1 MLTFHSLRVV
11 DIHPEA
17 EDAVGISLDVPPE
30 LRAEYQGLPGQHVV
44 VRTEINDEEN
54 RRTYSLVNAPGE
66 LPLRIV
72 LRVHPSGHMSRY
84 LAEQLNV
91 GDSLDVLPPNGSFT
105 PRRAAHEA
113 GTYVA
118 FASGCGIT
126 PVLSVIRALLAA
138 NPSNRVILFYGNAST
153 GRAMCVE
160 ELLGLKDRYLQQ
172 LSLHFLMSREP
183 QESELY
189 NGRIDAGRV
198 RQLAEALF
206 KPGDVNEFFVCGPG
220 NMIDEVSATLREL
233 GVSGERIHGE
243 HFTVA
248 TTTAVGAQSIAAS
261 ASGAITVEFDTV
273 QPAAITVDFDEKPS
287 DAIAVEF
294 DAPPVAITSADEPVW
309 APETAS
315 AASTSAGAAGA
326 PSAATGR
333 TSAPGAPSATPSK
346 ASVPAAPS
354 ATPSQASAAA
364 TPSAASNKAGV
375 ATDGATASPS
385 KPALA
390 PDESEVTVLMDGRR
404 RTFTMRMN
412 DDVVLDA
419 AMRAGLEL
427 PFSCRAGVCSTCR
440 TKVVR
445 GEVEMAQNYA
455 LEEYEVEQGYVLAC
469 QSRVKTPVLEL
480 DYDEK

>member
-1 MLTFHSLRVV
+1 MLIFHSLRVV

-17 EDAVGISLDVPPE
+17 EDAVGISLEVPPE
-30 LRAEYQGLPGQHVV
+30 LHAAYQGLPGQHVV

-105 PRRAAHEA
+105 PRRPAQEA

-138 NPSNRVILFYGNAST
+138 NQSNRVILFYGNAST

-189 NGRIDAGRV
+189 NGRIDASRV

-206 KPGDVNEFFVCGPG
+206 EPGDVNEFFVCGPG

-233 GVSGERIHGE
+233 GVSGEKIHGE

-248 TTTAVGAQSIAAS
+248 TTMAVGAQSIAAS
-261 ASGAITVEFDTV
+261 ASGAITVEFEPE

-294 DAPPVAITSADEPVW
+294 DAPPVAVTSTDETVW
-309 APETAS
+309 APETTSAAPGSAS
-315 AASTSAGAAGA
+315 APAATSAV
-326 PSAATGR
+326 
-333 TSAPGAPSATPSK
+333 PSK
-346 ASVPAAPS
+346 ADVAA
-354 ATPSQASAAA
+354 
-364 TPSAASNKAGV
+364 
-375 ATDGATASPS
+375 DGATGSPS
-385 KPALA
+385 KSVLA
-390 PDESEVTVLMDGRR
+390 PDQSEVTVLMDGRR

>member
-17 EDAVGISLDVPPE
+17 EDAVGISLEVPPE
-30 LRAEYQGLPGQHVV
+30 LRAAYQGLPGQHVV

-91 GDSLDVLPPNGSFT
+91 GDNLDVLPPNGSFT
-105 PRRAAHEA
+105 PRRPAQEA

-138 NPSNRVILFYGNAST
+138 HQGNRVILFYGNAST

-189 NGRIDAGRV
+189 NGRIDASRV
-198 RQLAEALF
+198 RQLAQALF
-206 KPGDVNEFFVCGPG
+206 QPGDVTEFFVCGPG

-233 GVSGERIHGE
+233 GVAGEKIHGE

-248 TTTAVGAQSIAAS
+248 TTTAVSAQSIAAS
-261 ASGAITVEFDTV
+261 ASGAITVEFDPV

-294 DAPPVAITSADEPVW
+294 DAPPVAITNADETVW
-309 APETAS
+309 APET
-315 AASTSAGAAGA
+315 TSAV
-326 PSAATGR
+326 
-333 TSAPGAPSATPSK
+333 PSK
-346 ASVPAAPS
+346 V
-354 ATPSQASAAA
+354 
-364 TPSAASNKAGV
+364 GV
-375 ATDGATASPS
+375 ATDGATASPN
-385 KPALA
+385 KPVLA
-390 PDESEVTVLMDGRR
+390 SDESEVTVLMDGRR
-404 RTFTMRMN
+404 RTFIMRMN

>member
-17 EDAVGISLDVPPE
+17 EDAVGISLEVPPE
-30 LRAEYQGLPGQHVV
+30 LHAAYQGLPGQHVV

-72 LRVHPSGHMSRY
+72 LRVHPSGHMSHY

-105 PRRAAHEA
+105 PRRSAQEA

-126 PVLSVIRALLAA
+126 PVLSVIRSLLAA
-138 NPSNRVILFYGNAST
+138 NQGNRVILFYGNATT

-160 ELLGLKDRYLQQ
+160 ELLGLKDRYLRQ

-189 NGRIDAGRV
+189 NGRIDASRV
-198 RQLAEALF
+198 RQLARALF
-206 KPGDVNEFFVCGPG
+206 QPGDVTEFFVCGPG

-233 GVSGERIHGE
+233 GVSGEKIHGE

-248 TTTAVGAQSIAAS
+248 TTTAVSAQSIAAS
-261 ASGAITVEFDTV
+261 ASGAITVEFEPV

-294 DAPPVAITSADEPVW
+294 DPPPVAITNADETVW

-315 AASTSAGAAGA
+315 SAPSNAGA
-326 PSAATGR
+326 PDIPTAVPSEAG
-333 TSAPGAPSATPSK
+333 SEPPGLSGAPG
-346 ASVPAAPS
+346 
-354 ATPSQASAAA
+354 
-364 TPSAASNKAGV
+364 KAG
-375 ATDGATASPS
+375 ADTDGATASPS
-385 KPALA
+385 KPVLA
-390 PDESEVTVLMDGRR
+390 SDESEVTVLMDGRR